1 VLTNSSLMPRKDVR
15 HELGLADVV
24 VAKVDAPN
32 EGLFRQINQPF
43 VECTFDEIIRTITL
57 FRGEYSG
64 KLALQMMFIE
74 ANKDYAKEMAKIVRQ
89 LSPDEVQLNT
99 PLRPCAVQPLSPE
112 EIAFI
117 RRAFRGL
124 KHVVTVYEVT
134 RPKVTPLNQE
144 ETLLRRPKL

>member
-1 VLTNSSLMPRKDVR
+1 MQVTISQIIIYLSTRSIPMP
-15 HELGLADVV
+15 GGIP
-24 VAKVDAPN
+24 AK
-32 EGLFRQINQPF
+32 Q
-43 VECTFDEIIRTITL
+43 
-57 FRGEYSG
+57 
-64 KLALQMMFIE
+64 
-74 ANKDYAKEMAKIVRQ
+74 
-89 LSPDEVQLNT
+89 
-99 PLRPCAVQPLSPE
+99 LRPCAVQPLSPE